1 MKYRVTHHFNKP
13 DTHVTCVEF
22 AVTDGV
28 LYFYNGDSWDLKTR
42 CIAAYK
48 SWRSIHLVSPK

>member
-13 DTHVTCVEF
+13 DTTVVCKEF
-22 AVTDGV
+22 RVADGV
-28 LYFYNGDSWDLKTR
+28 LYFYNGEHWDLKTE

-48 SWRSIHLVSPK
+48 SWRSIHLCS